1 MDNQQKTISAP
12 SANEQTSHSAS
23 KGAWLKKK
31 LSKVKPLFWAVVIA
45 PTLLSSVYYG
55 LLASDV
61 YVSESQFVVRSPK
74 NTGSLTGIGAILQ
87 SAGFARSSDDTYT
100 VHAYMR
106 SRDAMNG
113 LNQDGALATHYSDKK
128 IDMISRFNS
137 LGMAGAIEDLFQYFQ
152 KKITIDLDAA
162 SSISTLKIKAY
173 SAEEA
178 QRLNEQLLQM
188 GENLINQLN
197 DRGRQDI
204 IGYAQ
209 SELQLAEQR
218 ATDASKALNRYR
230 IQNNIFDVREQ
241 AQIQG
246 QLITKLQDELISVK
260 TQLAQVQAVTPE
272 NPQIPALKARER
284 SVQKEINVQ
293 MAKILGG
300 GESIANKAGDFERLT
315 LENKLAEQQLAAS
328 MTAFDNAKSEAQKKQ
343 LYLERIVQPNKPDVA
358 LEPQRLHNILASLIL
373 SLMVYGILKLLLA
386 SIRKHQQD

>member
-31 LSKVKPLFWAVVIA
+31 LGKVKPLFWAVVIA

-55 LLASDV
+55 LVASDV

-230 IQNNIFDVREQ
+230 IQNNIFDVKEQ

-284 SVQKEINVQ
+284 SVQKEINV
-293 MAKILGG
+293 
-300 GESIANKAGDFERLT
+300 
-315 LENKLAEQQLAAS
+315 
-328 MTAFDNAKSEAQKKQ
+328 
-343 LYLERIVQPNKPDVA
+343 
-358 LEPQRLHNILASLIL
+358 
-373 SLMVYGILKLLLA
+373 
-386 SIRKHQQD
+386 